1 MTKNTIAMRRKWF
14 LVPIGIVSI
23 TLLSGYALLAMS
35 ARHPLSL
42 SKFPIFSSGLLP
54 IAPSSILNKEKW
66 SAAFGLASQT
76 LSAPVS
82 RDSLVVA
89 GQRYDVPLP
98 DSSFRNRDR
107 TSRPYSTE
115 NGNGVGQR
123 NTSALHT
130 YITFATPEQLDAYYS
145 KTLPEAGWE
154 FSDRLGGAR
163 FYRKNTARLFV
174 SDSFYRGTRIS
185 QLNLAI
191 DDVNSTSR

>member
-1 MTKNTIAMRRKWF
+1 MTKNMIAMRRKWF
-14 LVPIGIVSI
+14 LVPIGVVSI
-23 TLLSGYALLAMS
+23 TLLSGYALFGMS
-35 ARHPLSL
+35 ANRPLSL
-42 SKFPIFSSGLLP
+42 SKSPIFSSGLP
-54 IAPSSILNKEKW
+54 RVAPSSIFNKEKW

-76 LSAPVS
+76 LTASPVS
-82 RDSLVVA
+82 TDSLVVS

-107 TSRPYSTE
+107 PYSTE
-115 NGNGVGQR
+115 NGNGVAQR

-145 KTLPEAGWE
+145 KTLPEAGWV
-154 FSDRLGGAR
+154 FSDRMGGAR

-174 SDSFYRGTRIS
+174 SDSFYRGTRIT